1 MTTLEPT
8 AVADLVRNTLA
19 AHKSLFLATAGST
32 GPWVGGVY
40 FAERG
45 EFTLD
50 LVLEDRGRTLAAIRE
65 NPVVSVVVSTGSP
78 MQPFLQAQAFAEV
91 VGGDIG
97 GDEDARVRELLV
109 AKVPEAAAFLGAPV
123 TAVRLT
129 VPKWRATDIANGVL
143 PGVELPGPR
152 MP

>member
-1 MTTLEPT
+1 MTTLEPA

-40 FAERG
+40 FAESG
-45 EFTLD
+45 EFTLN

-78 MQPFLQAQAFAEV
+78 MQPFLQAQALAEIL
-91 VGGDIG
+91 GR
-97 GDEDARVRELLV
+97 DEDARARELLV
-109 AKVPEAAAFLGAPV
+109 TKVPEAAPFLAAPV
-123 TAVRLT
+123 TAVRLSIR
-129 VPKWRATDIANGVL
+129 KWRATDIANGVL
-143 PGVELPGPR
+143 PGAELPSPR
-152 MP
+152 LP

>member
-8 AVADLVRNTLA
+8 AVADLVRSTLA
-19 AHKSLFLATAGST
+19 AHQSLFLATSGST

-40 FAERG
+40 FAESG
-45 EFTLD
+45 EFTLN

-91 VGGDIG
+91 LGGD
-97 GDEDARVRELLV
+97 DDARVRELLV
-109 AKVPEAAAFLGAPV
+109 TKVPEAAPFLAAPV
-123 TAVRLT
+123 TAVRLA
-129 VPKWRATDIANGVL
+129 VRKWRATDIANGLL

-152 MP
+152 NP

>member
-1 MTTLEPT
+1 MTTLEQA
-8 AVADLVRNTLA
+8 AVADLVRNTLS
-19 AHKSLFLATAGST
+19 AHKSLFLATSGST

-40 FAERG
+40 FAESG
-45 EFTLD
+45 EFTLN

-91 VGGDIG
+91 VG
-97 GDEDARVRELLV
+97 DEDAQVRELLV
-109 AKVPEAAAFLGAPV
+109 TKVPEAAPFLAAPV
-123 TAVRLT
+123 TAVRLS
-129 VPKWRATDIANGVL
+129 VQKWRATDIANGVL

-152 MP
+152 LP

>member
-1 MTTLEPT
+1 VTTLEPT

-19 AHKSLFLATAGST
+19 AHKSLFLATSGST

-40 FAERG
+40 FAEGG
-45 EFTLD
+45 EFTLN

-91 VGGDIG
+91 LGGD
-97 GDEDARVRELLV
+97 DDARVRELLV

-152 MP
+152 NP

>member
-19 AHKSLFLATAGST
+19 AHKSLFLATSGST

-40 FAERG
+40 FAESG
-45 EFTLD
+45 EFTLN

-65 NPVVSVVVSTGSP
+65 NPVVSLVVSSGSP
-78 MQPFLQAQAFAEV
+78 MQPFLQAQAFAEI
-91 VGGDIG
+91 IG

-109 AKVPEAAAFLGAPV
+109 TKVPEAAAFLAAPV
-123 TAVRLT
+123 TAVRLA
-129 VPKWRATDIANGVL
+129 VRKWRATDIANGLL

-152 MP
+152 NP

>member
-1 MTTLEPT
+1 MTTLEQA

-19 AHKSLFLATAGST
+19 AHKSLFLATSGST

-40 FAERG
+40 FAESG
-45 EFTLD
+45 EFTLN

-78 MQPFLQAQAFAEV
+78 MQPFLQAQALAEV
-91 VGGDIG
+91 VGAE
-97 GDEDARVRELLV
+97 EDARVRDLLV
-109 AKVPEAAAFLGAPV
+109 AKVPEAAPFLSQPV
-123 TAVRLT
+123 TAIRLT
-129 VPKWRATDIANGVL
+129 VRKWRATDIANGLL

-152 MP
+152 LP

>member
-19 AHKSLFLATAGST
+19 AHKSLFLATSGST

-40 FAERG
+40 FAESG
-45 EFTLD
+45 EFTLN

-91 VGGDIG
+91 LGGDA
-97 GDEDARVRELLV
+97 DARVRELLV
-109 AKVPEAAAFLGAPV
+109 AKVPEAAPFLAAPV
-123 TAVRLT
+123 TAVRLA
-129 VPKWRATDIANGVL
+129 VPKWRATDIANGLL

-152 MP
+152 NP

>member
-19 AHKSLFLATAGST
+19 AHKSLFLATSGST

-40 FAERG
+40 FAESG
-45 EFTLD
+45 EFTLN

-78 MQPFLQAQAFAEV
+78 MQPFLQAQAFAEI
-91 VGGDIG
+91 IG

-109 AKVPEAAAFLGAPV
+109 TKVPEAAAFLAAPV
-123 TAVRLT
+123 TAVRLA
-129 VPKWRATDIANGVL
+129 VRKWRATDIANGLL

-152 MP
+152 NP

>member
-1 MTTLEPT
+1 MTTLEPA

-19 AHKSLFLATAGST
+19 AHKSLFLATSGST

-78 MQPFLQAQAFAEV
+78 MQPFLQAQAFAELV
-91 VGGDIG
+91 G

-129 VPKWRATDIANGVL
+129 VPKWRATDIVNGLL

-152 MP
+152 LP

>member
-8 AVADLVRNTLA
+8 AIADLVRSTLS
-19 AHKSLFLATAGST
+19 AHKSLFLATSGSS

-40 FAERG
+40 FAESG
-45 EFTLD
+45 EFTLN

-78 MQPFLQAQAFAEV
+78 MQPFLQAQALAEV
-91 VGGDIG
+91 VGA
-97 GDEDARVRELLV
+97 DEDARVRELLV
-109 AKVPEAAAFLGAPV
+109 GKVPEAAPFLSAPV

-129 VPKWRATDIANGVL
+129 VRNWRATDIANGLL

-152 MP
+152 QP

>member
-1 MTTLEPT
+1 VTTLEQA

-19 AHKSLFLATAGST
+19 AHKSLFLATSGST

-40 FAERG
+40 FAESG
-45 EFTLD
+45 EFTLN

-78 MQPFLQAQAFAEV
+78 MQPFLQAQALAEV
-91 VGGDIG
+91 VGAEEGAG
-97 GDEDARVRELLV
+97 VRDLLV
-109 AKVPEAAAFLGAPV
+109 AKVPEAAPFLSAPV

-129 VPKWRATDIANGVL
+129 VRKWRATDIANGLL
-143 PGVELPGPR
+143 PGVELPAPR
-152 MP
+152 LP

>member
-19 AHKSLFLATAGST
+19 AHKSLFLATSGST

-78 MQPFLQAQAFAEV
+78 MRPFLQAQAFAEV
-91 VGGDIG
+91 VG

-152 MP
+152 LP

>member
-1 MTTLEPT
+1 MTTLEQA

-19 AHKSLFLATAGST
+19 AHKSLFLATSGST

-40 FAERG
+40 FAESG
-45 EFTLD
+45 EFTLN

-78 MQPFLQAQAFAEV
+78 MQPFLQAQAQALAEV
-91 VGGDIG
+91 VGAEEG
-97 GDEDARVRELLV
+97 ARVRDLLV
-109 AKVPEAAAFLGAPV
+109 AKVPEAAPFLSAPV

-129 VPKWRATDIANGVL
+129 VRKWRATDIANGLL
-143 PGVELPGPR
+143 PGVELPAPR
-152 MP
+152 LP